1 MQLLLHRIF
10 QQIDDIA
17 VIGHR
22 NRAAL
27 IHRFLSQREGF
38 FQRIRNVSHPTLGMA
53 GFDAGSIHLGND
65 CRRPCHLGS
74 FGLRTAHASQ
84 TGRNKQASAQITILR
99 NAQLQTARIQQRIKG
114 AVHNA
119 LRTDVHPASGSH
131 LAVVGNAHLHS
142 GVPVL
147 LIIIEPHHQRIGNDD
162 TGRLGLGL
170 EKPQRMSAFDD
181 QCLFARQH
189 FEVLLDEPVLHPVLT
204 DLSRLTIGN

>member
-1 MQLLLHRIF
+1 M
-10 QQIDDIA
+10 
-17 VIGHR
+17 
-22 NRAAL
+22 
-27 IHRFLSQREGF
+27 
-38 FQRIRNVSHPTLGMA
+38 SHPALGMA

-84 TGRNKQASAQITILR
+84 TGRNKQASAQIAVLR
-99 NAQLQTARIQQRIKG
+99 NAQFQTACIQQRVER
-114 AVHNA
+114 AVHDA
-119 LRTDVHPASGSH
+119 LRTDVHPAAGSH
-131 LAVVGNAHLHS
+131 LPVVGNAHLHS